1 MFFFFFFLDDSDD
14 DNNGVPDSHDTD
26 NDFFCALRKRKWYSM
41 NYFLFFLDD
50 SDDGNDGVPDSHDT
64 DDDAPKTEIKT
75 RKQLLDRILQKLNDF
90 ARAGNGSDILC
101 VI

>member
-1 MFFFFFFLDDSDD
+1 MVIKTKKQFLGFFQQF
-14 DNNGVPDSHDTD
+14 H
-26 NDFFCALRKRKWYSM
+26 DFFPRAPDTEVIFYALFS
-41 NYFLFFLDD
+41 LFLDD